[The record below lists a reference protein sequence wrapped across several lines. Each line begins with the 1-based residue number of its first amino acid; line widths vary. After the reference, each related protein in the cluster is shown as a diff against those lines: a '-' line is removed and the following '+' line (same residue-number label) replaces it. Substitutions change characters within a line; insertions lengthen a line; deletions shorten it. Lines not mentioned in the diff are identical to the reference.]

1 MDLGIHILEI
11 ATGLKD
17 ALISA
22 GFTIQSILNVGP
34 GEVALILWIDLYV
47 AKIIFDAAEKAAN
60 VNDNNV
66 YNNNFVQQNSFMNP
80 IEKM

>member
-34 GEVALILWIDLYV
+34 GEVALIL
-47 AKIIFDAAEKAAN
+47 
-60 VNDNNV
+60 
-66 YNNNFVQQNSFMNP
+66 
-80 IEKM
+80 